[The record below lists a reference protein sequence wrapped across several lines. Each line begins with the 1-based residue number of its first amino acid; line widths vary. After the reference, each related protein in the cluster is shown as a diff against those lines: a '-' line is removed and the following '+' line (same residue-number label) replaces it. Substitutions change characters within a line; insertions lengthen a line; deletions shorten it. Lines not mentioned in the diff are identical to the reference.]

1 MNPRAAR
8 KVAAVALVGLAAFGV
23 RTASAAGAVGD
34 PFQILVGGGDTEQ
47 CGSSQVSVDYDVA
60 YDATLMGYGVT
71 AALLSGLDARCEGWD
86 VTVSLN
92 GPGGATLA
100 EMTTVVA
107 GEQVRV
113 EVPADSP
120 VAAEQVAGVAVV
132 LKGAEA

>member
-1 MNPRAAR
+1 MNTRAAR
-8 KVAAVALVGLAAFGV
+8 KVAAVALVGLAALGV
-23 RTASAAGAVGD
+23 RTASAAGPAGD
-34 PFQILVGGGDTEQ
+34 PVEILVGSSDTAQ
-47 CGSSQVSVDYDVA
+47 CSSAQVSVDYDVA

-71 AALLSGLDARCEGWD
+71 AALLSGLERCEGWD

-113 EVPADSP
+113 EVPVGSP
-120 VAAEQVAGVAVV
+120 VSAEHVAGAAVV
-132 LKGAEA
+132 LRGAEA